1 MLEAQWCWYCCKLDI
16 SGGIQSVEDQ
26 VGQKAEPAEEIITV
40 HLCKLSEA
48 MSCLK
53 LCLAC
58 SQSGIHT
65 TIFNNNNFCVYVN
78 LV

>member
-1 MLEAQWCWYCCKLDI
+1 MVAAQRWWYCYELDTL
-16 SGGIQSVEDQ
+16 GGIQSVENH
-26 VGQKAEPAEEIITV
+26 VGQKKEPAEKIITV

-58 SQSGIHT
+58 SQSGIS
-65 TIFNNNNFCVYVN
+65 FQ
-78 LV
+78 